1 MNDPVIL
8 WLGAI
13 GLGALFVASAMHK
26 LRDLQHFAGSIT
38 GYDLVPRGLI
48 PVLAPVIALAEL
60 GAGICALITPL
71 AEALG
76 RTGMITCAL
85 ILLLYAGAIGI
96 NIARGN
102 TAIDCGCFGFGARGP
117 GLRRGMIVRN
127 VGLAA
132 LALPALL
139 PPASRELVWLDALT
153 FAGGLAVLAL
163 IHAGGELALNLP
175 TKESAA

>member
-13 GLGALFVASAMHK
+13 GLGTLFVASAVHK
-26 LRDLQHFAGSIT
+26 LRDLRQFAGSIA
-38 GYDLVPRGLI
+38 GYDLVPHGLT
-48 PVLAPVIALAEL
+48 PALAPVIAFAEL
-60 GAGICALITPL
+60 GAGLCALITPL
-71 AEALG
+71 AQTPG
-76 RTGMITCAL
+76 RTGIIACAA
-85 ILLLYAGAIGI
+85 ILLLYAGAIAI

-127 VGLAA
+127 VALAA
-132 LALPALL
+132 LAMPALL
-139 PPASRELVWLDALT
+139 PPASRVLVWLDALT
-153 FAGGLAVLAL
+153 LVGGLAVLAL
-163 IHAGGELALNLP
+163 IHAGGEIALNLP